1 MISISLPRSCM
12 LSSNWN
18 PEEEEEFWVPA
29 SSQSMSELAAASV
42 RNSCDTSCCIVC
54 PLTMRLCVCVCTTA
68 LGCHATMLDRTL
80 RSRLMQALVHTGSRL
95 QSDTREAQA
104 TSSLS

>member
-1 MISISLPRSCM
+1 VISISLPRPCM

-18 PEEEEEFWVPA
+18 RKKRKNFGFLQA
-29 SSQSMSELAAASV
+29 QSRCRSSLLHKCETLVTPAAASFV
-42 RNSCDTSCCIVC
+42 R
-54 PLTMRLCVCVCTTA
+54 LQCVCVCITA
-68 LGCHATMLDRTL
+68 LGCHATMEDRTL